1 MWWRARG
8 GEGRVGRGWEGGA
21 RRAHR
26 HIFQARLT
34 VLHVLSCLILL
45 QLLSLLTRRL
55 GCHLSVAVDLLV
67 QPLLLIVSLRGEVGQ
82 GETTK

>member
-1 MWWRARG
+1 MWWRAQG
-8 GEGRVGRGWEGGA
+8 GKGRVGRGWGGGG